1 MENINNNE
9 NNEDFTLL
17 YSEEID
23 AWILQLEDEEEE
35 ESGRL
40 KGIVIYMGDN
50 KTKKEKEDELIDLI
64 LLNDKNRPYY
74 EEIIRI
80 INSGQLDV

>member
-35 ESGRL
+35 EIGRL

-80 INSGQLDV
+80 INSGELDF

>member
-35 ESGRL
+35 EIGRL

-64 LLNDKNRPYY
+64 LLNDNNRPYY

-80 INSGQLDV
+80 INSGKLDV

>member
-1 MENINNNE
+1 MENDKNNE

-23 AWILQLEDEEEE
+23 AWMLQLEGEVEE

-50 KTKKEKEDELIDLI
+50 KSKKEKEDELIDLI

-80 INSGQLDV
+80 INSGELDF

>member
-23 AWILQLEDEEEE
+23 AWILQLEGEEEE

-64 LLNDKNRPYY
+64 LLNDNNRPYY

>member
-1 MENINNNE
+1 MENDKNNE

-23 AWILQLEDEEEE
+23 AWVLQLEDEIEEE
-35 ESGRL
+35 NGKL
-40 KGIVIYMGDN
+40 KGVVIYMGDN
-50 KTKKEKEDELIDLI
+50 KSKKEKEDELIDLI
-64 LLNDKNRPYY
+64 LLNDKNRAYY

-80 INSGQLDV
+80 INSGELDF

>member
-9 NNEDFTLL
+9 NDEDFTLL

-23 AWILQLEDEEEE
+23 AWILQLEGEEEE
-35 ESGRL
+35 GSGRL

>member
-1 MENINNNE
+1 MENDKNNE

-23 AWILQLEDEEEE
+23 AWILQLEDEVVE

-40 KGIVIYMGDN
+40 KGVVIYMGDN
-50 KTKKEKEDELIDLI
+50 KSKKEKEDELIDLI

-80 INSGQLDV
+80 INSGELDF